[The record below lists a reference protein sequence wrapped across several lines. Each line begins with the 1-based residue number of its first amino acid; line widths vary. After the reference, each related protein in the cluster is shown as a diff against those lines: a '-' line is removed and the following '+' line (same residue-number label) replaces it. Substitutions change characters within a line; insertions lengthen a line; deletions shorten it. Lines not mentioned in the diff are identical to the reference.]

1 MFSNDICSNRRQ
13 LQSEPELLYYLR
25 KYIELIHYLRYLLNL
40 SHIRIWKKNPFH
52 LTKFWEKQNK
62 VQHTHTGFSRQQSK
76 AAKDTQIFKIR
87 DILRIKMST
96 PRVLDIASLS

>member
-1 MFSNDICSNRRQ
+1 MISVATEGNYN
-13 LQSEPELLYYLR
+13 QSQSFLYYLR
-25 KYIELIHYLRYLLNL
+25 KYIELIHCLRYLLNL
-40 SHIRIWKKNPFH
+40 SHIIIWKKIRFTWQNSGKNK
-52 LTKFWEKQNK
+52 TKCN
-62 VQHTHTGFSRQQSK
+62 THIGFSRQQSK